1 MRLDCN
7 DQMVT
12 EPEDALRSYL
22 AAGEARHFD
31 EFSRVLHDGVVVH
44 SPGGATYVGVDAQL
58 AAWQAAHAR
67 LFLGIGPTGH
77 RLQVCQALFARV
89 GAGRIQELWEVVD
102 AGDGLRQLGVL
113 ADQSLD
119 LARPSGSDG

>member
-12 EPEDALRSYL
+12 EPEDASRSYL

-77 RLQVCQALFARV
+77 RLQVYQALPGHRDLR
-89 GAGRIQELWEVVD
+89 GRPIRAKSSAPRLGVVPTDVVD
-102 AGDGLRQLGVL
+102 SR
-113 ADQSLD
+113 
-119 LARPSGSDG
+119 